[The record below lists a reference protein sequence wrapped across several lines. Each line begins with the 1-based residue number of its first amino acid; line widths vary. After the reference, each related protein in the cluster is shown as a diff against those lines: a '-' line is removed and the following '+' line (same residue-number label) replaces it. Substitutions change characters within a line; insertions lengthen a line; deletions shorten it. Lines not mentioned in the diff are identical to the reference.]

1 MNGERRAQAKAE
13 ARRTLAAARTKANV
27 KLEQVADALEVS
39 VSLVDAIFFF
49 DPERER
55 HLKYA
60 DLYLLATCPETE
72 AMARDLISPLN
83 AIFDRARL
91 TLQEVDG
98 MARSPMTI
106 DLARVLLRPTLERL
120 FPVEMRSTL
129 EVKP

>member
-1 MNGERRAQAKAE
+1 MRGERRAQAKDE
-13 ARRTLAAARTKANV
+13 ARRILAAARASHHV
-27 KLEQVADALEVS
+27 KFDEVAAALEVS
-39 VSLVDAIFFF
+39 VSLVDAIFVF
-49 DPERER
+49 DPKRDR

-91 TLQEVDG
+91 TLQEVDD
-98 MARSPMTI
+98 MSRSPMTI